1 MRPLRR
7 LGTRRKVCVCRGC
20 VRGLRL
26 VLELQQRRGTPA
38 VIWYVA
44 WHMLL
49 WAAVWFLAN
58 VAAVVLYCAVF
69 ERGRRRQAR
78 WSARDD
84 RALRREYAAQGRR
97 R

>member
-1 MRPLRR
+1 M
-7 LGTRRKVCVCRGC
+7 GTRREVCVCRGC

-26 VLELQQRRGTPA
+26 VLELQQRRRAPA
-38 VIWYVA
+38 VIWFVA
-44 WHMLL
+44 WHLL
-49 WAAVWFLAN
+49 AAIGVWCLAN
-58 VAAVVLYCAVF
+58 GAVVVLYCAVA
-69 ERGRRRQAR
+69 ERARRRQAR

>member
-1 MRPLRR
+1 M
-7 LGTRRKVCVCRGC
+7 GTRRKVCVFRGC

-44 WHMLL
+44 WHML
-49 WAAVWFLAN
+49 AALGAWCLATG
-58 VAAVVLYCAVF
+58 VVTALYFAVV
-69 ERGRRRQAR
+69 ERARRRRAR